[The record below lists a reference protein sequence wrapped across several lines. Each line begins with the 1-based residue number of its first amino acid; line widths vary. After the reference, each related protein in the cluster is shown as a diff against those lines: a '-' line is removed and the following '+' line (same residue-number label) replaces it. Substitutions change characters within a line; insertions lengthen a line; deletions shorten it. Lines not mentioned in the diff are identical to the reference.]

1 MVNTDKSPEEMRKA
15 VDFTN
20 GKIGTVDAT
29 RIALDTLKLPMPNMP
44 MLGALL
50 KVNSLVS
57 IDQRSERVKAKF
69 LKKIGEEK
77 TNANIEGIKRAY
89 SELKIG

>member
-1 MVNTDKSPEEMRKA
+1 
-15 VDFTN
+15 
-20 GKIGTVDAT
+20 
-29 RIALDTLKLPMPNMP
+29 MPNMP

-57 IDQRSERVKAKF
+57 IEELSERVKAKF

-77 TNANIEGIKRAY
+77 TNANLEGIKRAY
-89 SELKIG
+89 NEVKVA